1 MSFQSLKETLKPC
14 KSLSTSASAPTSPIS
29 SNPSLFQGSDLN
41 FLRKP
46 PKSSL
51 SLQLLRLQD
60 PFPPPENR
68 TQCQNQ
74 QTQVRVKTGE
84 GEEEENGVKVPETDV
99 LKKRCELGQ
108 FQFDHTGPFEPLI
121 LSSKDD
127 YPLVQVFSFFL
138 NPSRRLV
145 VSSSS

>member
-1 MSFQSLKETLKPC
+1 MSFQTLKETLKPC
-14 KSLSTSASAPTSPIS
+14 KSLSSSASAPTSPIS
-29 SNPSLFQGSDLN
+29 SNPSFFQGSGVN

-60 PFPPPENR
+60 SFPTPENR

-74 QTQVRVKTGE
+74 LTQVRFTT
-84 GEEEENGVKVPETDV
+84 GEEEEEETGVEVPEPD
-99 LKKRCELGQ
+99 LSKKRSELGL
-108 FQFDHTGPFEPLI
+108 FQFDHTGLLEPLI

-127 YPLVQVFSFFL
+127 FPLVQVFYF
-138 NPSRRLV
+138 
-145 VSSSS
+145 SSVILGDW